1 MIIVNCHYLP
11 LAPRVLRG
19 FNVDESLGGI
29 VKRVLVEKDSYYDSV
44 FLMLINREVKQIE
57 GVTDAVVSMGT
68 DVNVILLKE
77 TGLAD
82 SEIEGVTPNDLIVAV
97 EGESKE
103 VVEAAIE
110 KAKELLDK
118 KNSSEDEGEGY
129 KPSSLEGALKIV
141 PDANLAII
149 SLPGEFAS
157 REVKK
162 ALNKGLHVMLFSD
175 NVSVESEIE
184 LKTLAK
190 EKGLLMMGPDCGTA
204 IINGKPL
211 CFANVVRPG
220 NIGVVGASGTGL
232 QEVTCAIEKF
242 GGGITQG
249 IGTGGRDLKN
259 AKIGG
264 TTMLMGIEALKND
277 DKTGVIVVIS
287 KPPADEV
294 AVKVIDALRKTG
306 KPSVIHFIGMEPG
319 TQEGNLYYA
328 GNLEETAGMAVALT
342 KNETYRKRTYTLD
355 RAEID
360 ALIERETKGM
370 SPKQKYIRGLYTGGT
385 LADEALIMFDREIGG
400 IYSNNQSKEE
410 FIPPDPNKSIKHT
423 IVDLG
428 DDVYT
433 VGRPHPMIDP
443 STREDRIKI
452 EAEDEEMAVLLL
464 DMVLGYG
471 SHPDPAG
478 AILDS
483 LLDAKKKAE
492 DRGGY
497 LSIVTSITGTEGD
510 FQNIHETKKKLE
522 SIGCVVMPSNFQA
535 STLALEI
542 MRKVE
547 N

>member
-1 MIIVNCHYLP
+1 M
-11 LAPRVLRG
+11 
-19 FNVDESLGGI
+19 
-29 VKRVLVEKDSYYDSV
+29 KRVLVEKDSYYDSV
-44 FLMLINREVKQIE
+44 FLMLINREVKEIE

-68 DVNVILLKE
+68 DVNVTLLKE

-82 SEIEGVTPNDLIVAV
+82 KEIEGVTPNDLIVAV
-97 EGESKE
+97 EGESNE
-103 VVEAAIE
+103 VVEAAIA
-110 KAKELLDK
+110 KAKELLDQK
-118 KNSSEDEGEGY
+118 SSAMDQNGGTKIY
-129 KPSSLEGALKIV
+129 SLEGALDVV

-149 SLPGEFAS
+149 SLPGEFAP

-162 ALNKGLHVMLFSD
+162 ALRSGLHVMLFSD

-184 LKTLAK
+184 LKNLAK

-220 NIGVVGASGTGL
+220 DIGVVGASGTGL
-232 QEVTCAIEKF
+232 QEITCTIEKF
-242 GGGITQG
+242 GAGITQG

-259 AKIGG
+259 VKIGG
-264 TTMLMGIEALKND
+264 TMMLMGIEALKND
-277 DKTGVIVVIS
+277 EATKVIVVVS
-287 KPPADEV
+287 KPPAEEV

-319 TQEGNLYYA
+319 KQEGNLYYA
-328 GNLEETAGMAVALT
+328 GNLEEAAGMAAALS
-342 KNETYRKRTYTLD
+342 KGETYQKRTYTLD
-355 RAEID
+355 RSKID
-360 ALIERETKGM
+360 AIIEGETKKM
-370 SPKQKYIRGLYTGGT
+370 SSKQKYIRGLYTGGT

-400 IYSNNQSKEE
+400 IYSNNQSKEA
-410 FIPPDPNKSIKHT
+410 FIPPDPNKSVKHT

-443 STREDRIKI
+443 STREDRIRI
-452 EAEDEEMAVLLL
+452 EAEDEEMAVMLL
-464 DMVLGYG
+464 DIVLGYG
-471 SHPDPAG
+471 SHEDPAG

-483 LLDAKKKAE
+483 LRDAKKKAA

-510 FQNIHETKKKLE
+510 FQNIYETKKKLE

-547 N
+547 K